1 MQNVSTSFDE
11 KMSLNTR
18 PAMVAEVEFRQ
29 LTLNAAEN
37 ATITATG
44 QDSISVPQQLVNNT
58 PDIKKY
64 NTLETGG
71 WVLDGSG
78 EPIRDTI
85 PTTVQTG
92 EWSEVISDENCNLS
106 IPLVVTATQ
115 PSTITSVGITV
126 IFDTVGYT
134 YAPEFTIQ
142 AYNGTTLVKT
152 ISATADG
159 PYCVIEEP
167 IENYTKIIV
176 TIAKWSQPGVYARV
190 GQIRFGIIRIYGNEE
205 LVEFS
210 VLNNIDPVNKNPAAG
225 EIAFSFD
232 NRDGKFDFENPAGIY
247 SYVVLNQDVVA
258 RIGFPGEMVQVAKN
272 KMSSWAGGSMA
283 SFRALDVLN
292 VADTEF
298 ADATYTSQTLTAI
311 CTAALTQAGITGYSL
326 ASALSGI
333 TVTAEIKN
341 ASCLDIL
348 KWAATAARLTLYVDY
363 TGKLIIGSL
372 PTEVLDYIIDYSNS
386 PKPTPTMDLPLKSI
400 SVDYV
405 SGGATTTVKQSYES
419 YGQEITVSGN
429 PFIQSEATANAVL
442 AWEAAYYQR
451 RRNYRSDWRQN
462 PKIETGDIIGVKN
475 DYGTPN
481 AQVLSQRYTF
491 SGGGLSGQTISKGV

>member
-1 MQNVSTSFDE
+1 MQDVSASFDA

-18 PAMVAEVEFRQ
+18 PQLVAEVEFRQ

-44 QDSISVPQQLVNNT
+44 QDAISVPAQLVNNT

-71 WVLDGSG
+71 WVLDGAG
-78 EPIRDTI
+78 ETFPDSV
-85 PTTVQTG
+85 PPTVQIG
-92 EWSEVISDENCNLS
+92 ECSAVVADNNCNLS
-106 IPLVVTATQ
+106 TPLVVTATQ
-115 PSTITSVGITV
+115 PSAITSVGLTV
-126 IFDTVGYT
+126 IFDTIGYT
-134 YAPEFTIQ
+134 YAPEFTVQ
-142 AYNGTTLVKT
+142 AYNGATIVKT
-152 ISATADG
+152 INATADS

-167 IENYTKIIV
+167 IDSYDKVVI
-176 TIAKWSQPGVYARV
+176 TIAKWSQPGAYARV

-205 LVEFS
+205 LTAFS

-247 SYVVLNQDVVA
+247 SYVVLNQDVIA

-272 KMSSWAGGSMA
+272 KMSSWTGGAQA

-292 VADTEF
+292 VADTAF
-298 ADATYTSQTLTAI
+298 ADATYTGQTLATI
-311 CTAALTQAGITGYSL
+311 CTAALTQAGITDYSL
-326 ASALSGI
+326 DSALSGI
-333 TVTAEIKN
+333 TVTADIKN

-348 KWAATAARLTLYVDY
+348 KWAATAACLTLYVDY
-363 TGKLIIGSL
+363 TGKLIIGVL
-372 PTEVLDYIIDYSNS
+372 PTAEQDYTINYSNS
-386 PKPTPTMDLPLKSI
+386 PKPTPTMDLPLKSV
-400 SVDYV
+400 SVDYT
-405 SGGATTTVKQSYES
+405 SGGTTTTISQSYES
-419 YGQEITVSGN
+419 YGQEITVNGN
-429 PFIQSEATANAVL
+429 PFIQTVEIANLVL
-442 AWEAAYYQR
+442 AWVSAYYQR
-451 RRNYRSDWRQN
+451 RKNYRSDWRQN

-481 AQVLSQRYTF
+481 AQVLSQQYTF
-491 SGGGLSGQTISKGV
+491 SGGGLSGQTVSKGV